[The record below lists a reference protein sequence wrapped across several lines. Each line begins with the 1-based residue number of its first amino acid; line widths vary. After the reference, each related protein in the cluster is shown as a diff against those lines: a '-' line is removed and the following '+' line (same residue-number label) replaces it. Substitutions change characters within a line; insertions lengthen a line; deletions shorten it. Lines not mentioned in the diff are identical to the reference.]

1 MSLLGRSDVDDEG
14 GGGALFPQAE
24 CVSLFAPLQ
33 ISIKMLSGQT
43 IKAFWLQLTK
53 LLGE

>member
-1 MSLLGRSDVDDEG
+1 MSLLGRSDVDDDVG
-14 GGGALFPQAE
+14 GGLFPQAE

-43 IKAFWLQLTK
+43 IKAFWLRLT
-53 LLGE
+53 

>member
-1 MSLLGRSDVDDEG
+1 MTFLGSNDGDDG
-14 GGGALFPQAE
+14 VGGALFPQPE

-43 IKAFWLQLTK
+43 IKAF
-53 LLGE
+53 GCD